1 MNKWLAGSVLTFVAL
16 VMAGCASLG
25 LSERVIN
32 VGMATNYAPLA
43 FEKKGMPQGVEVDFA
58 NALEEELGAK
68 VNIKVYDW
76 TSLLDALN
84 ADEIDVV
91 MSGVSVT
98 EKRKNLMLFS
108 KPYMN
113 VGQMA
118 VIRTEDIGFLA
129 SVDQLK
135 TGSFRVGY
143 SLNTTGAD
151 YVTDQLKAPESKGYN
166 TVKEGVEGLINKE
179 VDFYIHDAPTIW
191 QLTSSYP
198 TDERL
203 FGVYTPLT
211 KEHLAWAVKKGNT
224 ELQEELN
231 GVIDEWQESGLI
243 TRTINKWIP
252 VSVTTE

>member
-1 MNKWLAGSVLTFVAL
+1 MNKWLAGSLLTFIAL
-16 VMAGCASLG
+16 VTGGCSSFG
-25 LSERVIN
+25 ISERVIN

-43 FEKKGMPQGVEVDFA
+43 FEKDGAPQGVEVDFA
-58 NALEEELGAK
+58 NALEDELGAK
-68 VNIKVYDW
+68 VNIKIYAW
-76 TSLLDALN
+76 EELLDALD
-84 ADEIDVV
+84 ADEVDVV

-98 EKRKNLMLFS
+98 EKRKGLMLFS
-108 KPYMN
+108 EPYMK

-129 SVDQLK
+129 SADQLK
-135 TGSFRVGY
+135 TGNFRVGY
-143 SLNTTGAD
+143 LPYTTGAH
-151 YVTDQLKAPESKGYN
+151 YVTEELKTAESKSYAS
-166 TVKEGVEGLINKE
+166 VKEGVEGLVNKE
-179 VDFYIHDAPTIW
+179 IDYFIHDAPTIW

-211 KEHLAWAVKKGNT
+211 KEHLAWAVKSGNT

-231 GVIDEWQESGLI
+231 NVVKEWQESGFI
-243 TRTINKWIP
+243 TRTVNKWIP